1 MTLRNQTPCTQTP
14 RTQNARAFTRRAA
27 ATVAA
32 AAAAALLL
40 TACGGNGGTE
50 GADGSAA
57 STAGSPSATAHNAQD
72 VAFAQ
77 GMIPHHRQA
86 LEMAELAAG
95 RASSARV
102 KDLAARI
109 EKAQAPEIRTMTGWL
124 TSWGEQVPGTGT
136 GHSGTK
142 GTKGTK
148 GMKGMKGM
156 EGMSRMPGTMG
167 DDDMAALRKATGK
180 DFDTRFL
187 SLMVAHH
194 QGAVEMARAERDK
207 GRYGPART
215 LADAVVTAQT
225 AEIREMRQLLG
236 TS

>member
-1 MTLRNQTPCTQTP
+1 MTP
-14 RTQNARAFTRRAA
+14 RDQNPRTHDPRALTRRAA

-40 TACGGNGGTE
+40 TACGGSGGTE
-50 GADGSAA
+50 GAGGSAA
-57 STAGSPSATAHNAQD
+57 SITASPSATAHNAQD

-124 TSWGEQVPGTGT
+124 TSWGEQVPGAGT
-136 GHSGTK
+136 GHSGHS
-142 GTKGTK
+142 
-148 GMKGMKGM
+148 GMKGM

-167 DDDMAALRKATGK
+167 DDDMTALRKATGK

-187 SLMVAHH
+187 SLMVTHH
-194 QGAVEMARAERDK
+194 QGAVEMAWAERDK

-215 LADAVVTAQT
+215 LARAVVTAQT
-225 AEIREMRQLLG
+225 AEIREMKQLLG